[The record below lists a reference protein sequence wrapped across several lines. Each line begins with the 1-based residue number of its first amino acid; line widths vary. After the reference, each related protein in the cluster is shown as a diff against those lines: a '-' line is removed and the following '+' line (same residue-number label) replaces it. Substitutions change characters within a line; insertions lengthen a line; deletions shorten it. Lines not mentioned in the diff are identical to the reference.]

1 MERFRLGFTVRVRV
15 KVVRVSLPFW
25 PPKPRVFPL
34 VVLFWFPAQFALS
47 ARIPNTICTCLH
59 LLSICFKNAVS
70 RGG

>member
-34 VVLFWFPAQFALS
+34 VVLFWFPG
-47 ARIPNTICTCLH
+47 PPPCPW
-59 LLSICFKNAVS
+59 AVFFPS
-70 RGG
+70 LPFG